1 MARPTYRKPD
11 WPAGHKTKQC
21 PRCNGSGISRA
32 AADGHAN
39 QRTAGTAPIESLK
52 CGYCYGRGRVLETP

>member
-1 MARPTYRKPD
+1 MAKRLPP

-21 PRCNGSGISRA
+21 PRCNGSGMSRT

-39 QRTAGTAPIESLK
+39 LNKRPGPAVIEHLK
-52 CGYCYGRGRVLETP
+52 CGYCLGRGRILETL